1 MDDRPV
7 RPGGL
12 DDLSPSH
19 RVARTG
25 GEARQDAELGRC
37 KVGGRAAAGRGV
49 GGRVEPQIPHL
60 DGEIAARALHQ
71 RVESGDELR
80 EGERLG
86 EIVVP
91 AGREACEAVGERIA
105 GRQED
110 DRCSRPSCPEG
121 LNEITAVSVG

>member
-1 MDDRPV
+1 MRNSVGV
-7 RPGGL
+7 R
-12 DDLSPSH
+12 SA
-19 RVARTG
+19 VAP
-25 GEARQDAELGRC
+25 RQDAAW
-37 KVGGRAAAGRGV
+37 VAGSSRKS
-49 GGRVEPQIPHL
+49 PDL

-86 EIVVP
+86 EVVVP

-110 DRCSRPSCPEG
+110 DRCSRPSRPEG
-121 LNEITAVSVG
+121 LNEITAVRVG